1 MTDFFAGLEKKKNV
15 VQQNNNDFFA
25 GMEKNLTP
33 YERYMRQKSQN
44 TGDSEGGYLDA
55 AQRAVKSTLGSM
67 GSGVSYLV
75 GAEDTAK
82 NLNKYAQDN
91 ARRKEFDSIFDLD
104 YWTDPEGATYDVVS
118 GGASML
124 ALAPAAAALPAS
136 VGTGAAALAGRY
148 LGGRLGAWAA
158 SEAGKK
164 AIQLGARGAA
174 TAIPES
180 LSEWGGT
187 AQQAAEEGMENPR
200 MGTISDFAANMAVLP
215 ASNALEYMLL
225 GGKLFT
231 PTAKAGEKAL
241 TRIAKAPF
249 RAAPATMANAAQNS
263 GEELLQTT
271 ASENALGHEVGNPLN
286 PYSWTDDQKQAWQ
299 TGLVVGGVLSGASN
313 TARGVLPANRNN
325 QQQPEK
331 ATGANLVD
339 RVRALE
345 GHITYEAP
353 DGTNCMRTM
362 GLALAGTP
370 YEGQINV
377 DQAVAT
383 AQQYGQLMNPE
394 NYTPRAGDLAV
405 VEDGNHIVMVTE
417 NGGTIQNGQSHN
429 GVYESEQSA
438 NDMFGKVKYYIR
450 TSDYNNSRAGVGRAD
465 LRGEYADEVSA
476 DNATDRAIEQMN
488 ANTPNIK
495 LPEREEINFAQSEAD
510 DNAALSD
517 YAEADARRTAGR
529 TEAADYMGLTG
540 EEQEGGQAWDNYRAP
555 QRTGGFKFTGGRASN
570 YNPAEAMQTP
580 FLNRIRQQEAQR
592 KRDLEWYAMEEEKA
606 RRDIEAGKVQPNSQL
621 VEKAL
626 KDNRLASIIES
637 AAQGNANAQRA
648 FSVIRPDVR
657 RALLQQI
664 RERKADKNIFRQ
676 ERKAPFTSGYFNN
689 PQAFVGMNRL
699 SQIERNIAESKIK
712 MQEAKDAAERAAAR
726 TEMLQ
731 SAEEYFR
738 SGDFTSPLEGV
749 RSEIKGT
756 QQGIKE
762 LLKPI
767 VDTIL
772 AGGGERARL
781 IETEDDYRKIRVGQ
795 NMPYYSELYKKYGR
809 KPTMKELYDEA
820 RDIYTGDSSIAIPG
834 WQRNA
839 ENEAD
844 FAHNKAV
851 LKELDDNLDM
861 YEELEKKFATE
872 PDGGRRNDQA
882 EKGNDDENTARRP
895 AEKKE
900 ADNQNAESENE
911 VNKKTA
917 ESAESRKAKKVIENL
932 NADDINDIIRKTNV
946 NELLVGKT
954 KTELFDIALND
965 VNSKIGKIYND
976 PLNNNIYFAPGNT
989 ETVESYTLHL
999 IAGQNKPLEDVRV
1012 QRVMGLLLSDETI
1025 KNPLAIVRQSN
1036 GRKMYLAMY
1045 QGAKNMTNGL
1055 VIGVEEGQNGR
1066 VVTSTLTADKKGDKK
1081 AALREFKKRVSGAD
1095 EVLYIWEG
1103 LTGRPRPSADQQAS
1117 QSDAELHL
1125 SGDNIISQNANNS
1138 KKGTSVTDGSTR
1150 PSTAATNGSLSA
1162 GTNNNGGDGAAIVQ
1176 AETDVP
1182 ASIVAQNAVESQQ
1195 QTTEEQQ
1202 AANNAPDNTQKSE
1215 QQAERSE
1222 QEQVSAPA
1230 ERGAETQTEPSEKA
1244 KGRIGEKFNV
1254 FDSNADDY
1262 AREVEISK
1270 IKKVRGNYY
1279 YGDSRNATLYKI
1291 DDLAT
1296 GRSDELAAEIES
1308 ERRRIEEAR
1317 AEKQEREAKAE
1328 KNTDKSL
1335 SEFTKDLKPVQRG
1348 NLMKVLGKELN
1359 YGPDE
1364 GVKTRAEHMRN
1375 VLKNGNFVTSKQDGN
1390 KTEYRIYDGREASGT
1405 FEIITKAEY
1414 DYYNWLKEQ
1423 AAEAEAKKQTAKP
1436 AASKAAPKAKIEDF
1450 GEKIGGA
1457 RKDVYGEWKELMQNA
1472 EKIDVKAV
1480 PLSKSWPEP
1489 DYDKLIENGAN
1500 KSQVA
1505 FIRALRDAI
1514 PAKPRQSYGLGNWT
1528 KMVESFRRAAN
1539 NILNGSDG
1547 YEWKSAEQ
1555 YLKDKRAELNTV
1567 VFDIIGRAKLYEEVG
1582 HKYSLRG
1589 ISFNQHAYSVFN
1601 GKRYDKPKAF
1611 WVVEQKTKA
1620 TAFNNFPRMLAYG
1633 ETEAAALEQF
1643 KKNYEMLLNKGA
1655 KKKHVTF
1662 NFYYNGKGDDREY
1675 IIGKKIGRNAVTLKG
1690 GFKTL
1695 KEAYE
1700 YRDSHY
1706 DELVSQLEKMKE
1718 VPMERGD
1725 INRPR
1730 VGQDMR
1736 GGLDVTP
1743 EMFTEAFG
1751 FRGVEFGNYVENDR
1765 RQQDLNNAYDA
1776 LMDMAAILDI
1786 NPKAISLNG
1795 ELGLAFGARGKGGV
1809 NPAAA
1814 HYEPDKV
1821 VINLTKMNGAG
1832 SLGHEWLH
1840 ALDNMFGKNAR
1851 SVMASNS
1858 PDVTLRYFTDKGQ
1871 LIGDMRPEIVDA
1883 FAGIKRAILKTKMF
1897 ERSQKLDKT
1906 RSKPYWSTIPEMY
1919 ARAFEKYLIAKLNDQ
1934 NASNDY
1940 LVNVLPESAYN
1951 ESAQNFVDKADTYPY
1966 PTEAEMPEI
1975 RAAFDKLFAA
1985 IEQVETDK
1993 GIMLREDMQNYSAN
2007 DIMNVSEEY
2016 YQQALFDYPEI
2027 ESSERVKKGVQK
2039 AIQSTLDFGALPGE
2053 IKQAASEELRGSEK
2067 GGQSDGNG
2075 QSVQQSAQQHG
2086 ADTDRP
2092 HNKIPR
2098 VSKTLGI
2105 GITRQ
2110 LVNDGAFSLIGKKV
2124 HSLQQL
2130 AEYAQVLRHPGYEK
2144 FHRVYVGND
2153 NKIIGHETI
2162 SSMLPAES
2170 QIFEGNG
2177 TEPERR
2183 YAFERNQNIAY
2194 SNAVA
2199 KVYYIHN
2206 HPSGN
2211 PEPSIEDLSITKSWL
2226 KAESGDKFAGHLILD
2241 TTKYTYIDKR
2251 GKVKEK
2257 AIPEKKQ
2264 VKYDVAGTPHAALGK
2279 LMDSTDV
2286 AVRLI
2291 KTLDDES
2298 KTTVFYLDTKLKVR
2312 AVVQLPEGVNKLST
2326 AGLNRYLR
2334 LMARE
2339 HYSTSAVIS
2348 TMDTDVYKK
2357 AKTLVENGR
2366 VLDVILTDERD
2377 WQKSGRVE
2385 LERAGAN
2392 INGERNFFGETS
2404 KTRKT
2409 ERLLEKQSEYGQ
2421 LTTERAAAWQDKIAN
2436 TFTNA
2441 RSIERDGNNFNVTLP
2456 NGNRITIDVV
2466 RGIALS
2472 DEAQQ
2477 AARSAHGI
2485 KEDANIVATGSN
2497 TVLDGNALMQ
2507 LLDTSN
2513 TGVLDHEVLH
2523 AAKRMGLTQKE
2534 NAALDRIMLEEA
2546 QADDYRAW
2554 RSKRINSSRVGKL
2567 WQKIVDLASKLQA
2580 LLGFENRHNVYRKIE
2595 SGEVWT
2601 RSGDNQSNGNNY
2613 SVTNTQITGE
2623 TLVPVVDVTGL
2634 PKVNVN
2640 SNIQNT
2646 RIAKSLIGKKFKI
2659 IGTNGIGKI
2668 ASVSDGKHLIHS
2680 SNNPQRNTPIRR
2692 QALSAIEEI
2701 LNNSIYIEKHND
2713 ANHGTK
2719 QKYIELYAVVKN
2731 KNNLTRFRIVAKEG
2745 NNTAGEYEVKEAK
2758 FYDIIKEG
2766 ATTTINNMVPAVIPQ
2781 TGTKRQV
2788 SGTAPSN
2795 EGTATADTEN
2805 VSPANIPKG
2814 MQGQVRGSIPS
2825 TISVAQLLAGVKDR
2839 NGKPYITK
2847 DGGLNYESEALKG
2860 IRGTQYSVEEV
2871 NPQVLTPEE
2880 KAARAFTNTER
2891 KTTWQN
2897 VKDWVKKQ
2905 REEFYRDWIDKN
2917 DSLHGL
2923 DEALETSLGRELQQ
2937 GEKIYNR
2944 VQTLPATAAGMAN
2957 ALIEGDAQS
2966 IKALNERLKHKKLP
2980 HNVTLQMVLENINR
2994 KEMDKAHP
3002 DYLKKS
3008 GFNNWVDAF
3017 GAYLGSIRLNEML
3030 LLHDEAYQ
3038 QRVSE
3043 WEANGRKGKRPEYK
3057 PYILPEGLTQ
3067 ADLESIIRNAPQE
3080 FRKAA
3085 NMYWQFNDNILTV
3098 MEDAGLISAETH
3110 KLLNTK
3116 YKYYCPL
3123 MRDFSDTASADN
3135 FIGGLSNGGRG
3146 IGNVSST
3153 LKRINIEG
3161 SGRKVLNPLE
3171 STVKAV
3177 AVMCNRA
3184 ERNKV
3189 GQMAV
3194 DLAEKGGLDGAIQ
3207 KAEGTTADPK
3217 NCVFTVMFD
3226 GKKQAYKTTQEL
3238 YGPIVGYN
3246 LPAAGFVLGVA
3257 RNAARLLRA
3266 GATSS
3271 PSFIVRNLIRDTIFA
3286 GISSQNGFRPIVD
3299 TIRGAY
3305 ALARDPRLRAEFK
3318 VAGVTQFNFY
3328 SSSEQ
3333 IVKSLDEMAGGKDWH
3348 KYGAGDIWR
3357 ALMKYPAMASEYAE
3371 SATRM
3376 GEFMRAREK
3385 GLSLEEAA
3393 QAARELTLDFSRSG
3407 VQGEKVNQ
3415 IVPFFNAV
3423 LQGGDKMVRLIKND
3437 PVGTGVKLA
3446 TYIILP
3452 SLALWAMNHDED
3464 WYKELD
3470 PEIKATCW
3478 CLPGGIRIPKPQEC
3492 GILFGSGAEAMLD
3505 AAFNDDPVA
3514 VGNWAKT
3521 FTANMAPSILP
3532 TVFLP
3537 LIEWQANY
3545 SFFRGQSIT
3554 PQRLQNL
3561 PDELQ
3566 YTPNTSAAARTIGGV
3581 TGLSPVKIDNTIRG
3595 YTGTMGMFIVQ
3606 QFDWFANDK
3615 QNMPYKKV
3623 SEWPFLRDF
3632 TVNQNIQNRSVNDF
3646 YDMLSKAN
3654 KQHAGYGK
3662 KGQPSAAV
3670 QGARQAGRLISE
3682 AQKDIRAL
3690 TVNPRL
3696 SPEAKRARIDQR
3708 KAYIKNVAEK
3718 ANARYSRFF
3727 ED

>member
-1 MTDFFAGLEKKKNV
+1 
-15 VQQNNNDFFA
+15 
-25 GMEKNLTP
+25 
-33 YERYMRQKSQN
+33 
-44 TGDSEGGYLDA
+44 
-55 AQRAVKSTLGSM
+55 
-67 GSGVSYLV
+67 
-75 GAEDTAK
+75 
-82 NLNKYAQDN
+82 
-91 ARRKEFDSIFDLD
+91 
-104 YWTDPEGATYDVVS
+104 
-118 GGASML
+118 
-124 ALAPAAAALPAS
+124 
-136 VGTGAAALAGRY
+136 
-148 LGGRLGAWAA
+148 
-158 SEAGKK
+158 
-164 AIQLGARGAA
+164 
-174 TAIPES
+174 
-180 LSEWGGT
+180 
-187 AQQAAEEGMENPR
+187 
-200 MGTISDFAANMAVLP
+200 
-215 ASNALEYMLL
+215 
-225 GGKLFT
+225 
-231 PTAKAGEKAL
+231 
-241 TRIAKAPF
+241 
-249 RAAPATMANAAQNS
+249 
-263 GEELLQTT
+263 
-271 ASENALGHEVGNPLN
+271 
-286 PYSWTDDQKQAWQ
+286 
-299 TGLVVGGVLSGASN
+299 
-313 TARGVLPANRNN
+313 
-325 QQQPEK
+325 
-331 ATGANLVD
+331 
-339 RVRALE
+339 
-345 GHITYEAP
+345 
-353 DGTNCMRTM
+353 
-362 GLALAGTP
+362 
-370 YEGQINV
+370 
-377 DQAVAT
+377 
-383 AQQYGQLMNPE
+383 
-394 NYTPRAGDLAV
+394 
-405 VEDGNHIVMVTE
+405 
-417 NGGTIQNGQSHN
+417 
-429 GVYESEQSA
+429 
-438 NDMFGKVKYYIR
+438 
-450 TSDYNNSRAGVGRAD
+450 
-465 LRGEYADEVSA
+465 
-476 DNATDRAIEQMN
+476 
-488 ANTPNIK
+488 
-495 LPEREEINFAQSEAD
+495 
-510 DNAALSD
+510 
-517 YAEADARRTAGR
+517 
-529 TEAADYMGLTG
+529 
-540 EEQEGGQAWDNYRAP
+540 
-555 QRTGGFKFTGGRASN
+555 
-570 YNPAEAMQTP
+570 
-580 FLNRIRQQEAQR
+580 
-592 KRDLEWYAMEEEKA
+592 
-606 RRDIEAGKVQPNSQL
+606 
-621 VEKAL
+621 
-626 KDNRLASIIES
+626 
-637 AAQGNANAQRA
+637 
-648 FSVIRPDVR
+648 
-657 RALLQQI
+657 
-664 RERKADKNIFRQ
+664 
-676 ERKAPFTSGYFNN
+676 
-689 PQAFVGMNRL
+689 
-699 SQIERNIAESKIK
+699 
-712 MQEAKDAAERAAAR
+712 
-726 TEMLQ
+726 
-731 SAEEYFR
+731 
-738 SGDFTSPLEGV
+738 
-749 RSEIKGT
+749 
-756 QQGIKE
+756 
-762 LLKPI
+762 
-767 VDTIL
+767 
-772 AGGGERARL
+772 
-781 IETEDDYRKIRVGQ
+781 
-795 NMPYYSELYKKYGR
+795 
-809 KPTMKELYDEA
+809 
-820 RDIYTGDSSIAIPG
+820 
-834 WQRNA
+834 
-839 ENEAD
+839 
-844 FAHNKAV
+844 
-851 LKELDDNLDM
+851 
-861 YEELEKKFATE
+861 
-872 PDGGRRNDQA
+872 
-882 EKGNDDENTARRP
+882 
-895 AEKKE
+895 
-900 ADNQNAESENE
+900 
-911 VNKKTA
+911 
-917 ESAESRKAKKVIENL
+917 
-932 NADDINDIIRKTNV
+932 
-946 NELLVGKT
+946 
-954 KTELFDIALND
+954 
-965 VNSKIGKIYND
+965 
-976 PLNNNIYFAPGNT
+976 
-989 ETVESYTLHL
+989 
-999 IAGQNKPLEDVRV
+999 
-1012 QRVMGLLLSDETI
+1012 
-1025 KNPLAIVRQSN
+1025 
-1036 GRKMYLAMY
+1036 
-1045 QGAKNMTNGL
+1045 
-1055 VIGVEEGQNGR
+1055 
-1066 VVTSTLTADKKGDKK
+1066 
-1081 AALREFKKRVSGAD
+1081 
-1095 EVLYIWEG
+1095 
-1103 LTGRPRPSADQQAS
+1103 
-1117 QSDAELHL
+1117 
-1125 SGDNIISQNANNS
+1125 
-1138 KKGTSVTDGSTR
+1138 
-1150 PSTAATNGSLSA
+1150 
-1162 GTNNNGGDGAAIVQ
+1162 
-1176 AETDVP
+1176 
-1182 ASIVAQNAVESQQ
+1182 
-1195 QTTEEQQ
+1195 
-1202 AANNAPDNTQKSE
+1202 
-1215 QQAERSE
+1215 
-1222 QEQVSAPA
+1222 
-1230 ERGAETQTEPSEKA
+1230 
-1244 KGRIGEKFNV
+1244 
-1254 FDSNADDY
+1254 
-1262 AREVEISK
+1262 
-1270 IKKVRGNYY
+1270 
-1279 YGDSRNATLYKI
+1279 
-1291 DDLAT
+1291 
-1296 GRSDELAAEIES
+1296 
-1308 ERRRIEEAR
+1308 
-1317 AEKQEREAKAE
+1317 
-1328 KNTDKSL
+1328 
-1335 SEFTKDLKPVQRG
+1335 
-1348 NLMKVLGKELN
+1348 
-1359 YGPDE
+1359 
-1364 GVKTRAEHMRN
+1364 
-1375 VLKNGNFVTSKQDGN
+1375 
-1390 KTEYRIYDGREASGT
+1390 
-1405 FEIITKAEY
+1405 
-1414 DYYNWLKEQ
+1414 
-1423 AAEAEAKKQTAKP
+1423 
-1436 AASKAAPKAKIEDF
+1436 
-1450 GEKIGGA
+1450 
-1457 RKDVYGEWKELMQNA
+1457 
-1472 EKIDVKAV
+1472 
-1480 PLSKSWPEP
+1480 
-1489 DYDKLIENGAN
+1489 
-1500 KSQVA
+1500 
-1505 FIRALRDAI
+1505 
-1514 PAKPRQSYGLGNWT
+1514 
-1528 KMVESFRRAAN
+1528 
-1539 NILNGSDG
+1539 
-1547 YEWKSAEQ
+1547 
-1555 YLKDKRAELNTV
+1555 
-1567 VFDIIGRAKLYEEVG
+1567 
-1582 HKYSLRG
+1582 
-1589 ISFNQHAYSVFN
+1589 
-1601 GKRYDKPKAF
+1601 
-1611 WVVEQKTKA
+1611 
-1620 TAFNNFPRMLAYG
+1620 
-1633 ETEAAALEQF
+1633 
-1643 KKNYEMLLNKGA
+1643 
-1655 KKKHVTF
+1655 
-1662 NFYYNGKGDDREY
+1662 
-1675 IIGKKIGRNAVTLKG
+1675 
-1690 GFKTL
+1690 
-1695 KEAYE
+1695 
-1700 YRDSHY
+1700 
-1706 DELVSQLEKMKE
+1706 
-1718 VPMERGD
+1718 
-1725 INRPR
+1725 
-1730 VGQDMR
+1730 
-1736 GGLDVTP
+1736 
-1743 EMFTEAFG
+1743 
-1751 FRGVEFGNYVENDR
+1751 
-1765 RQQDLNNAYDA
+1765 
-1776 LMDMAAILDI
+1776 MDMAAILDI

-1940 LVNVLPESAYN
+1940 LVNVLPESVYN
-1951 ESAQNFVDKADTYPY
+1951 ESAQNFVDKNDTYPY

-1993 GIMLREDMQNYSAN
+1993 GIMLREDMQNYTAN

-2053 IKQAASEELRGSEK
+2053 IKQAASEELQRSEK

-2075 QSVQQSAQQHG
+2075 KSVQQSAQQHG

-2170 QIFEGNG
+2170 QILEGNG

-2183 YAFERNQNIAY
+2183 YAFERHQNIAY

-2264 VKYDVAGTPHAALGK
+2264 VKYDVAGTPHAALGR
-2279 LMDSTDV
+2279 LLDSPDV
-2286 AVRLI
+2286 AARLV

-2312 AVVQLPEGVNKLST
+2312 AVVQLPEGINKLST

-2339 HYSTSAVIS
+2339 HYSTTAVIS
-2348 TMDTDVYKK
+2348 TMDSDIYKK

-2392 INGERNFFGETS
+2392 INGERNFFCETS
-2404 KTRKT
+2404 RTRKT
-2409 ERLLEKQSEYGQ
+2409 ERLLEKQSEYGR
-2421 LTTERAAAWQDKIAN
+2421 LTAERAAAWQDKIAN

-2485 KEDANIVATGSN
+2485 KENANIVATGSN

-2507 LLDTSN
+2507 LLDTSD

-2534 NAALDRIMLEEA
+2534 NAALDRIMPEEA

-2640 SNIQNT
+2640 SNAVKT
-2646 RIAKSLIGKKFKI
+2646 EIAKGLIGKTFRI
-2659 IGTNGIGKI
+2659 IGSNGIGRVANVI
-2668 ASVSDGKHLIHS
+2668 DGKHLLNS
-2680 SNNPQRNTPIRR
+2680 SQGAQRYLPIRQ
-2692 QALSAIEEI
+2692 QAISAIDEI
-2701 LNNSIYIEKHND
+2701 LNNAIYVDKHSD
-2713 ANHGTK
+2713 VRHGTNK
-2719 QKYIELYAVVKN
+2719 KYIELYAVVKN

-2745 NNTAGEYEVKEAK
+2745 DNTANEYEVKEAK
-2758 FYDIIKEG
+2758 FYDIIKDG
-2766 ATTTINNMVPAVIPQ
+2766 ASRQYAESIP
-2781 TGTKRQV
+2781 
-2788 SGTAPSN
+2788 S
-2795 EGTATADTEN
+2795 
-2805 VSPANIPKG
+2805 ANIPKG
-2814 MQGQVRGSIPS
+2814 MQAQLVRNAPS

-2860 IRGTQYSVEEV
+2860 IRDTQYSVEEV

-3153 LKRINIEG
+3153 LKRISIEG

-3407 VQGEKVNQ
+3407 VHGEKVNQ

-3646 YDMLSKAN
+3646 YDMLGKAN

-3670 QGARQAGRLISE
+3670 QGVRQAGRLISE

-3718 ANARYSRFF
+3718 ANARYGRFF

>member
-1 MTDFFAGLEKKKNV
+1 MTNFLAGLDKQKLRAQQNSGTNFLPGLQREESAEEFVKRRYGLQNNAALPEDEPGFFEGLKSGFAGVLAGQARFGEVNSPFGGDNFRDAAEYFEGVANENPRTKFPNGAEFSWDYITDPQGLRYDTGAMLGSSAALGAETAAGAALIANTPLAAGAAAVGRAVPVAAKLWKSPLGKVVVGNVAQTPLE
-15 VQQNNNDFFA
+15 A
-25 GMEKNLTP
+25 T
-33 YERYMRQKSQN
+33 
-44 TGDSEGGYLDA
+44 SEGGGLVPELRA
-55 AQRAVKSTLGSM
+55 AGYNDDEIKEIANRAAMLNIGALGLSNLIQSYGATKVLGLLRSGAGKSTVGDIAKR
-67 GSGVSYLV
+67 GVV
-75 GAEDTAK
+75 GAT
-82 NLNKYAQDN
+82 
-91 ARRKEFDSIFDLD
+91 
-104 YWTDPEGATYDVVS
+104 GGMATN
-118 GGASML
+118 
-124 ALAPAAAALPAS
+124 
-136 VGTGAAALAGRY
+136 
-148 LGGRLGAWAA
+148 
-158 SEAGKK
+158 
-164 AIQLGARGAA
+164 
-174 TAIPES
+174 
-180 LSEWGGT
+180 
-187 AQQAAEEGMENPR
+187 AAEEGVQSAIGDIAMEQPV
-200 MGTISDFAANMAVLP
+200 DW
-215 ASNALEYMLL
+215 E
-225 GGKLFT
+225 
-231 PTAKAGEKAL
+231 
-241 TRIAKAPF
+241 
-249 RAAPATMANAAQNS
+249 
-263 GEELLQTT
+263 
-271 ASENALGHEVGNPLN
+271 EVGA
-286 PYSWTDDQKQAWQ
+286 SAR
-299 TGLVVGGVLSGASN
+299 TGA
-313 TARGVLPANRNN
+313 
-325 QQQPEK
+325 
-331 ATGANLVD
+331 ATGAVMGAVGGAGGAYLQSRAEQAREQAKENTEGKPGSFNTIEA
-339 RVRALE
+339 VRMLKGKIPYYAE
-345 GHITYEAP
+345 
-353 DGTNCMRTM
+353 DGTNCMRTL
-362 GLALAGTP
+362 GKALVGTP

-377 DQAVAT
+377 DQAVET
-383 AQQYGQLMNPE
+383 AREKNQLMSPGE
-394 NYTPRAGDLAV
+394 YTPKPGDI
-405 VEDGNHIVMVTE
+405 IVANGGTHVGMVTE
-417 NGGTIQNGQSHN
+417 NGGVIQNGASHN
-429 GVYESEQSA
+429 GVWESDISPQE
-438 NDMFGKVKYYIR
+438 MFDSVDYYIR
-450 TSDYNNSRAGVGRAD
+450 TSDYYNGQAGVGRAD
-465 LRGEYADEVSA
+465 LRSEYADEVSA

-495 LPEREEINFAQSEAD
+495 LPEREEINFGQTAQSEAD

-517 YAEADARRTAGR
+517 YSEADARRTAGR
-529 TEAADYMGLTG
+529 TEADDYMGLTG
-540 EEQEGGQAWDNYRAP
+540 EEQESGQAWDNYRAP

-570 YNPAEAMQTP
+570 YNPSEAMQTP
-580 FLNRIRQQEAQR
+580 FLNRIRQQEAQHR
-592 KRDLEWYAMEEEKA
+592 RDLEWYAMEEEKA

-626 KDNRLASIIES
+626 KDNRLAGIIES

-772 AGGGERARL
+772 AGGGERARF

-861 YEELEKKFATE
+861 YEELEKKFAAE
-872 PDGGRRNDQA
+872 PDGGRRNGQA
-882 EKGNDDENTARRP
+882 KKGNDDENTARRQ

-900 ADNQNAESENE
+900 ADNQNSESENE
-911 VNKKTA
+911 VNKKAAELADGYRTESGRPLNEADEKEFIIKPDGSRDFGRITEEVERATGGELTA
-917 ESAESRKAKKVIENL
+917 APIRLQVGNAEFGYKHLLNHLKQMHSKGFESA
-932 NADDINDIIRKTNV
+932 
-946 NELLVGKT
+946 
-954 KTELFDIALND
+954 FDFVD
-965 VNSKIGKIYND
+965 HV
-976 PLNNNIYFAPGNT
+976 LNNFNQVYSQQT
-989 ETVESYTLHL
+989 
-999 IAGQNKPLEDVRV
+999 NKKPNRFVL
-1012 QRVMGLLLSDETI
+1012 
-1025 KNPLAIVRQSN
+1025 
-1036 GRKMYLAMY
+1036 YC
-1045 QGAKNMTNGL
+1045 
-1055 VIGVEEGQNGR
+1055 
-1066 VVTSTLTADKKGDKK
+1066 KGDDSKGFMPID
-1081 AALREFKKRVSGAD
+1081 LEF
-1095 EVLYIWEG
+1095 EN
-1103 LTGRPRPSADQQAS
+1103 
-1117 QSDAELHL
+1117 
-1125 SGDNIISQNANNS
+1125 SGDYYTIVSAMPH
-1138 KKGTSVTDGSTR
+1138 KEKLKGTLIYDGSTR
-1150 PSTAATNGSLSA
+1150 PSTATTNGSLSA
-1162 GTNNNGGDGAAIVQ
+1162 DTNNEGGDGAAIVL
-1176 AETDVP
+1176 AKSNVP
-1182 ASIVAQNAVESQQ
+1182 FGTSIVAQ
-1195 QTTEEQQ
+1195 T
-1202 AANNAPDNTQKSE
+1202 PDNSKNETSSE
-1215 QQAERSE
+1215 PNIPNNQENSQNGAPQSE
-1222 QEQVSAPA
+1222 QEQTPAPA
-1230 ERGAETQTEPSEKA
+1230 ERSADAETEPSEKA
-1244 KGRIGEKFNV
+1244 KGRIGEKFDV
-1254 FDSNADDY
+1254 FDSSADNY

-1270 IKKVRGNYY
+1270 IKKVRDNYY

-1291 DDLAT
+1291 DDLKT
-1296 GRSDELAAEIES
+1296 GRSDELAAEIEN

-1317 AEKQEREAKAE
+1317 AEKQERETKAE
-1328 KNTDKSL
+1328 KNVDKSL

-1364 GVKTRAEHMRN
+1364 DVKTRAEHMRD
-1375 VLKNGNFVTSKQDGN
+1375 VLKNGNFVTSKQDGS
-1390 KTEYRIYDGREASGT
+1390 KTEYRVYDGKEASGT

-1423 AAEAEAKKQTAKP
+1423 AEKKAEAKKQTAKP
-1436 AASKAAPKAKIEDF
+1436 ATSKVAPKAKIEDF

-1643 KKNYEMLLNKGA
+1643 KKNYEMLLNKDT

-1662 NFYYNGKGDDREY
+1662 NFYFNGKGDDREY
-1675 IIGKKIGRNAVTLKG
+1675 IIGKKIGRNAVKLKG

-1840 ALDNMFGKNAR
+1840 ALDNMFGKNAS

-1858 PDVTLRYFTDKGQ
+1858 PDVTLRHFTDKGQ

-1940 LVNVLPESAYN
+1940 LVNVLPESVYN
-1951 ESAQNFVDKADTYPY
+1951 ESAQNFVDKNDTYPY

-1993 GIMLREDMQNYSAN
+1993 GIMLREDMQNYTAN

-2053 IKQAASEELRGSEK
+2053 IKQAASEELQRSEK

-2075 QSVQQSAQQHG
+2075 KSVQQSAQQHG

-2170 QIFEGNG
+2170 QILEGNG

-2183 YAFERNQNIAY
+2183 YAFERHQNIAY

-2264 VKYDVAGTPHAALGK
+2264 VKYDVAGTPHAALGR
-2279 LMDSTDV
+2279 LLDSTDV

-2312 AVVQLPEGVNKLST
+2312 AVVQLPEGINKLSI

-2348 TMDTDVYKK
+2348 TMDSDIYKK

-2404 KTRKT
+2404 RTRKT
-2409 ERLLEKQSEYGQ
+2409 ERLLEKQSEYGR
-2421 LTTERAAAWQDKIAN
+2421 LTAERAAAWQDKIAN

-2485 KEDANIVATGSN
+2485 KENANIVATGSN

-2507 LLDTSN
+2507 LLDTSD

-2534 NAALDRIMLEEA
+2534 NAALDRIMPEEA

-2613 SVTNTQITGE
+2613 SVTNTQITDE

-2640 SNIQNT
+2640 SNAVKT
-2646 RIAKSLIGKKFKI
+2646 EIAKGLIGKTFRI
-2659 IGTNGIGKI
+2659 IGSNGIGRVANVK
-2668 ASVSDGKHLIHS
+2668 DGKHLLNS
-2680 SNNPQRNTPIRR
+2680 SQGAQRYLPIRQ
-2692 QALSAIEEI
+2692 QAISAIDEI
-2701 LNNSIYIEKHND
+2701 LNNAIYVDKHSD
-2713 ANHGTK
+2713 VRHGTNK
-2719 QKYIELYAVVKN
+2719 KYIELYAVVKN

-2745 NNTAGEYEVKEAK
+2745 DNTANEYEVKEAK
-2758 FYDIIKEG
+2758 FYDIIKDG
-2766 ATTTINNMVPAVIPQ
+2766 ASRQYAESIP
-2781 TGTKRQV
+2781 
-2788 SGTAPSN
+2788 S
-2795 EGTATADTEN
+2795 
-2805 VSPANIPKG
+2805 ANIPKG
-2814 MQGQVRGSIPS
+2814 MQAQLVRNAPSNEGTPAIVIPQTGMQNGSVPS

-2860 IRGTQYSVEEV
+2860 IRDTQYSVEEV

-3153 LKRINIEG
+3153 LKRISIEG

-3446 TYIILP
+3446 PYIILP

-3646 YDMLSKAN
+3646 YDMLGKAN

-3662 KGQPSAAV
+3662 KGQPSTAV
-3670 QGARQAGRLISE
+3670 QGVRQAGRLISE
-3682 AQKDIRAL
+3682 AQKDIREL

-3718 ANARYSRFF
+3718 ANARYGRFF

>member
-1 MTDFFAGLEKKKNV
+1 MTNFLAGLDKQKLRAQQNSGTNFLPGLQREESAEEFVKRRYGLQNNTALPEDEPGFFEGLKSGFAGVLAGQARFGEVNSPFGGDNFRDAAEYFEGVANENPRTKFPNGAEFSWDYITDPQGLRYDTGAMLGSSAALGAETAAGAALIANTPLAAGAAAVGRAVPVAAKLWKSPLGKVVVGNVAQTPLE
-15 VQQNNNDFFA
+15 A
-25 GMEKNLTP
+25 T
-33 YERYMRQKSQN
+33 
-44 TGDSEGGYLDA
+44 SEGGGLVPELRA
-55 AQRAVKSTLGSM
+55 AGYNDDEIKEIANRAAMLNIGALGLSNLIQSYGATKVLGLLRNGAGKSTVGDIAKR
-67 GSGVSYLV
+67 GVV
-75 GAEDTAK
+75 GAVGGMAT
-82 NLNKYAQDN
+82 N
-91 ARRKEFDSIFDLD
+91 AGE
-104 YWTDPEGATYDVVS
+104 EGVQSAIGDIAMEQPVNWEEV
-118 GGASML
+118 GAS
-124 ALAPAAAALPAS
+124 AR
-136 VGTGAAALAGRY
+136 TGAATGAVMGAVGGAGGAY
-148 LGGRLGAWAA
+148 LQSRAEQA
-158 SEAGKK
+158 
-164 AIQLGARGAA
+164 
-174 TAIPES
+174 
-180 LSEWGGT
+180 
-187 AQQAAEEGMENPR
+187 AQQAKENTEGKPGSFNTIEAVRMLKGKIPYYAE
-200 MGTISDFAANMAVLP
+200 
-215 ASNALEYMLL
+215 
-225 GGKLFT
+225 
-231 PTAKAGEKAL
+231 
-241 TRIAKAPF
+241 
-249 RAAPATMANAAQNS
+249 
-263 GEELLQTT
+263 
-271 ASENALGHEVGNPLN
+271 
-286 PYSWTDDQKQAWQ
+286 
-299 TGLVVGGVLSGASN
+299 
-313 TARGVLPANRNN
+313 
-325 QQQPEK
+325 
-331 ATGANLVD
+331 
-339 RVRALE
+339 
-345 GHITYEAP
+345 
-353 DGTNCMRTM
+353 DGTNCMRTL
-362 GLALAGTP
+362 GKALVGTP

-377 DQAVAT
+377 DQAVGT
-383 AQQYGQLMNPE
+383 AREKNQLMSPGE
-394 NYTPRAGDLAV
+394 YTPKPGDI
-405 VEDGNHIVMVTE
+405 IVANGGTHVGMVTE
-417 NGGTIQNGQSHN
+417 NGGVIQNGASHN
-429 GVYESEQSA
+429 GVWESDISPQE
-438 NDMFGKVKYYIR
+438 MFDSVDYYIR
-450 TSDYNNSRAGVGRAD
+450 TSDYYNGQAGVAKAD
-465 LRGEYADEVSA
+465 LRSEYADEVSA

-495 LPEREEINFAQSEAD
+495 LPEREEINFGQTAQSEAD

-517 YAEADARRTAGR
+517 YSEADARRTAGR
-529 TEAADYMGLTG
+529 TEADDYMGLTG
-540 EEQEGGQAWDNYRAP
+540 EEQESGQAWDNYRAP

-570 YNPAEAMQTP
+570 YNPTEAMQTP
-580 FLNRIRQQEAQR
+580 FLNRIRQQEAQHR
-592 KRDLEWYAMEEEKA
+592 RDLEWYAMEEEKA

-626 KDNRLASIIES
+626 KDNRLAGIIES

-726 TEMLQ
+726 AEMLQ

-738 SGDFTSPLEGV
+738 SDAFDSPLEGV
-749 RSEIKGT
+749 RNEIKGT

-861 YEELEKKFATE
+861 YEELEKKFAAE
-872 PDGGRRNDQA
+872 PDGGRKNGQA
-882 EKGNDDENTARRP
+882 EKGYDDENTARRQ

-1025 KNPLAIVRQSN
+1025 KNPLAIVRQGN

-1176 AETDVP
+1176 AETDVR

-1202 AANNAPDNTQKSE
+1202 AANNAPDNTQESE
-1215 QQAERSE
+1215 HQAERSE

-1254 FDSNADDY
+1254 FDSSADNY

-1291 DDLAT
+1291 DDLET
-1296 GRSDELAAEIES
+1296 GRSDELAAEIEN

-1317 AEKQEREAKAE
+1317 AEKQERETKAE
-1328 KNTDKSL
+1328 KNVDRSL

-1364 GVKTRAEHMRN
+1364 GVKTRAEHMRD
-1375 VLKNGNFVTSKQDGN
+1375 VLKNGNFVTSKQDGS
-1390 KTEYRIYDGREASGT
+1390 KTEYRVYDGKEASGT

-1423 AAEAEAKKQTAKP
+1423 AEKKAEAKKQATKP
-1436 AASKAAPKAKIEDF
+1436 TASKVAPKAKIEDF

-1643 KKNYEMLLNKGA
+1643 KKNYEMLLNKDT

-1662 NFYYNGKGDDREY
+1662 NFYFNGKGDDREY
-1675 IIGKKIGRNAVTLKG
+1675 IIGKKIGRNAVKLKG

-1940 LVNVLPESAYN
+1940 LVNVLPESVYN
-1951 ESAQNFVDKADTYPY
+1951 ESAQNFVDKNDTYPY

-1993 GIMLREDMQNYSAN
+1993 GIMLREDMQNYTAN

-2027 ESSERVKKGVQK
+2027 ESSERVKKGAQK

-2053 IKQAASEELRGSEK
+2053 IKQAASEELQRSEK

-2075 QSVQQSAQQHG
+2075 KSVQQSAQQHG

-2183 YAFERNQNIAY
+2183 YAFERHQNIAY

-2264 VKYDVAGTPHAALGK
+2264 VKYDVAGTPHAALGR
-2279 LMDSTDV
+2279 LLDSTDV

-2357 AKTLVENGR
+2357 AKTLVENGQ
-2366 VLDVILTDERD
+2366 VLEVILTDERD

-2404 KTRKT
+2404 KSRKT

-2421 LTTERAAAWQDKIAN
+2421 LTAERASAWQDKIAN

-2485 KEDANIVATGSN
+2485 KESANIVAAGSN

-2507 LLDTSN
+2507 LLDTSD

-2534 NAALDRIMLEEA
+2534 NAALDRIMPEEA

-2640 SNIQNT
+2640 SNAVKT
-2646 RIAKSLIGKKFKI
+2646 EIAKGLIGKTFRI
-2659 IGTNGIGKI
+2659 IGSNGIGRVANVI
-2668 ASVSDGKHLIHS
+2668 DGKHLLNS
-2680 SNNPQRNTPIRR
+2680 SQGAQRYLPIRQ
-2692 QALSAIEEI
+2692 QAISAIDEI
-2701 LNNSIYIEKHND
+2701 LNNAIYVDKHSD
-2713 ANHGTK
+2713 VRHGTNK
-2719 QKYIELYAVVKN
+2719 KYIELYAVVKN

-2745 NNTAGEYEVKEAK
+2745 DNTANEYEVKEAK
-2758 FYDIIKEG
+2758 FYDIIKDG
-2766 ATTTINNMVPAVIPQ
+2766 ASRQYAESIP
-2781 TGTKRQV
+2781 
-2788 SGTAPSN
+2788 S
-2795 EGTATADTEN
+2795 
-2805 VSPANIPKG
+2805 ANIPKG
-2814 MQGQVRGSIPS
+2814 MQAQLVRNAPS

-2860 IRGTQYSVEEV
+2860 IRDTQYSVEEV
-2871 NPQVLTPEE
+2871 NPQVITPEE

-3043 WEANGRKGKRPEYK
+3043 WEANGKKGKRPEYK

-3153 LKRINIEG
+3153 LKRISIEG

-3632 TVNQNIQNRSVNDF
+3632 AVNQNIQNRSVNDF
-3646 YDMLSKAN
+3646 YDMLGKAN

-3670 QGARQAGRLISE
+3670 QGVRQAGRLISE

-3718 ANARYSRFF
+3718 ANARYGRFF